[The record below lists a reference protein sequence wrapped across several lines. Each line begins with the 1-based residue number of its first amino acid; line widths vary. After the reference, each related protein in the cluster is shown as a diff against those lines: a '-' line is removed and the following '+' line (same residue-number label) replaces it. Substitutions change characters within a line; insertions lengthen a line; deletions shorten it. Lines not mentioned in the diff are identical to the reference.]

1 MMKIKLFHTI
11 PLILFLSGCNS
22 GSSPVSPSESDVYL
36 RVQPSVVNDNG
47 TGSRINVSIQNLSPN
62 PIYCTLYNNRVEYLL
77 WLETDS
83 STWIAVNSL
92 PIADFSQVKQIS
104 SKEIKPGFSYQDT
117 LTLSFGSGRY
127 KLSTTIAVASDSL
140 WEEDLNSNAF

>member
-1 MMKIKLFHTI
+1 MTKIKLFHTI

-22 GSSPVSPSESDVYL
+22 GSSPVSPSESDIYL

-62 PIYCTLYNNRVEYLL
+62 PIYSTLYNNRVEYLL

-83 STWIAVNSL
+83 NTWIATES
-92 PIADFSQVKQIS
+92 IRITDISQLKRVSTQ
-104 SKEIKPGFSYQDT
+104 EIKPGFSYQDT
-117 LTLSFGSGRY
+117 LTLSFGSGGS
-127 KLSTTIAVASDSL
+127 KLSTTITVASDSL
-140 WEEDLNSNAF
+140 WEEDITSNAF

>member
-22 GSSPVSPSESDVYL
+22 GSSPVSPSESGIYL
-36 RVQPSVVNDNG
+36 RVQPSVVNENG

-62 PIYCTLYNNRVEYLL
+62 PIYCTLFDNRVEYSL
-77 WLETDS
+77 WMATDAS
-83 STWIAVNSL
+83 SWIDIGSL
-92 PIADFSQVKQIS
+92 PITDISQVKRIS

-117 LTLSFGSGRY
+117 LSLSFGSGM
-127 KLSTTIAVASDSL
+127 KLSTSIVVASDSL
-140 WEEDLNSNAF
+140 WEEDLTSNVF